1 MKKSSEPNQ
10 HIRMVCEGS
19 CDTDNSALHHRNK
32 LHFKI
37 YENILFLSVI
47 IYNNITFFTVFL
59 NQCKKKQQQLMR
71 VWIQFT
77 VNMATMPIIE
87 ETTLNKLNVRNPE
100 RIKLSKAQN
109 TKGR

>member
-1 MKKSSEPNQ
+1 MQ
-10 HIRMVCEGS
+10 
-19 CDTDNSALHHRNK
+19 
-32 LHFKI
+32 
-37 YENILFLSVI
+37 
-47 IYNNITFFTVFL
+47 
-59 NQCKKKQQQLMR
+59 KKQQQLMR

-77 VNMATMPIIE
+77 VNMAKMPIIE